1 MSVMNEQTN
10 KDSLIF
16 KQINAKVDYYL
27 AQLIERVYFY
37 DC

>member
-1 MSVMNEQTN
+1 MSLIIVQNN
-10 KDSLIF
+10 KSQLIF
-16 KQINAKVDYYL
+16 KQINTRVEYVL